1 MTPEGG
7 RVALVTPGDWLDF
20 APPGHIF
27 VGGDL
32 LPASM

>member
-1 MTPEGG
+1 M
-7 RVALVTPGDWLDF
+7 ALVTPGEWLDF

-32 LPASM
+32 LSASM